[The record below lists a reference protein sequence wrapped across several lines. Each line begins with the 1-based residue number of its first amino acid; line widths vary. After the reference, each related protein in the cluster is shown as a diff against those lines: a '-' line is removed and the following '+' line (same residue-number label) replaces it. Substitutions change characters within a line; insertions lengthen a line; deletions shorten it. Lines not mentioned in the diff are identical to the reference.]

1 MMKVMFSEAFPGG
14 GPENSET
21 LLQAVREASRA
32 VSEKEE
38 VTIMKMCPN
47 CGNHVED
54 SARFCNVC
62 GTTVPV
68 TGAEPASVTVTA
80 PGQQVTCGIC
90 GAVNPS
96 TASACS
102 VCGAFLGTEAA
113 PEAVPQAPQ
122 KDAAQTAKELGG
134 KVAESAREIGGKVA
148 VAAKVV
154 GGKVAVAAKAA
165 GGKLKEARLDEKLK
179 KVDRKVWM
187 IAGGAL
193 AVVVLLIIL
202 VNVIGGSGGMDYNFA
217 MYVNEDN
224 NLSYTKLTGKGD
236 PMEITEEGYA
246 GFRMADDSKTVF
258 YLDYNEDG
266 ELCLYYRNATKAR
279 KEPVLLDSKVDGNF
293 AINADG
299 SRVYYMKKGNLYMS
313 NLKKSVKVESDVD
326 GFLLSEDGKK
336 VLYQNDD
343 GELYVW
349 NGKKSTEIDSDV
361 EDLYYW
367 SEDLKE
373 FYYLKGSDLYLKKG
387 SKDGVEVLSDC
398 SSCYIGE
405 DGTGY
410 ALNDDG
416 ELYYINGKKAT
427 EVASDVTSRTFASE
441 RAVAVYEVED
451 EAWFVAVKGKSYE
464 LDVEDVSRIRL
475 SGDGKT
481 LYLLLDVD
489 GEHGDLVKI
498 SIGGKPG
505 KVKDVDEDVYCYDL
519 DFTEEGKFYY
529 FKNVEDGHGTLIF
542 NGKEVDTEVYYS
554 GYGFMDSKPYYLK
567 DVEDGEGTLVVKGK
581 EVTDGV
587 AVSSVYYNEDKSA
600 LLFIT
605 EWEQSDSVGTLNY
618 YKSKT
623 KVVAEEVYYSGSD
636 YGTRDF
642 FIMPEGQVLYF
653 TEYDTSDGE
662 GVLNCFNGSKSVELA
677 DDAKYY
683 VAIYSYED

>member
-1 MMKVMFSEAFPGG
+1 MKV
-14 GPENSET
+14 
-21 LLQAVREASRA
+21 
-32 VSEKEE
+32 
-38 VTIMKMCPN
+38 CPN
-47 CGNHVED
+47 CGNQVED

-68 TGAEPASVTVTA
+68 AAAEPAPVAVPASE
-80 PGQQVTCGIC
+80 QVTCGIC
-90 GAVNPS
+90 GTVNPAN
-96 TASACS
+96 ASACS
-102 VCGAFLGTEAA
+102 VCGAFLGAEAA
-113 PEAVPQAPQ
+113 PEAASQAPR
-122 KDAAQTAKELGG
+122 KDAMEGAKEIGG
-134 KVAESAREIGGKVA
+134 KVAESAKEIGGKVA
-148 VAAKVV
+148 ASAKVV

-165 GGKLKEARLDEKLK
+165 GGKLKEAKLDEKLK
-179 KVDRKVWM
+179 KVDKKVWT
-187 IAGGAL
+187 IAGGVL
-193 AVVVLLIIL
+193 AVLVLLIIL

-246 GFRMADDSKTVF
+246 GFQMADDSKTLF

-266 ELCLYYRNATKAR
+266 ELCLYYRNVTKAK
-279 KEPVLLDSKVDGNF
+279 KEPVLVDSKVDGNF
-293 AINADG
+293 AINPDG
-299 SRVYYMKKGNLYMS
+299 SRVYYMKKGNLYVS
-313 NLKKSVKVESDVD
+313 NGKKSEKIESDVD

-336 VLYQNDD
+336 ALYQNDD

-349 NGKKSTEIDSDV
+349 NGKKSVEVDSDV
-361 EDLYYW
+361 EDIYYW

-373 FYYLKGSDLYLKKG
+373 FYYLKDNDLYLKKG
-387 SKDGVEVLSDC
+387 SKDGVKVLSDC
-398 SSCYIGE
+398 SSCSIGE

-427 EVASDVTSRTFASE
+427 EIASDVTSRTMATQ
-441 RAVAVYEVED
+441 RAVMVYEVED
-451 EAWFVAVKGKSYE
+451 EEWFVAVKGKSYE
-464 LDVEDVSRIRL
+464 LDVEDVSRLRL
-475 SGDGKT
+475 SDDGKT
-481 LYLLLDVD
+481 LYMLLDVD
-489 GEHGDLVKI
+489 DEHGDLVKI

-505 KVKDVDEDVYCYDL
+505 KVKEVDEDVYYYDL
-519 DFTEEGKFYY
+519 GFTQEGKFYY
-529 FKNVEDGHGTLIF
+529 FKDVEDGHGTLIF

-554 GYGFMDSKPYYLK
+554 GYGFMGSKPYYLK

-587 AVSSVYYNEDKSA
+587 AVSSVYYNEDKNC

-605 EWEQSDSVGTLNY
+605 EWEQSEYVGTLNF
-618 YKSKT
+618 YKSKV
-623 KVVAEEVYYSGSD
+623 KVVAEDVYYTGDD
-636 YGTRDF
+636 YGSRDF

-653 TEYDTSDGE
+653 TDYDVRDGE

-683 VAIYSYED
+683 ISIYSYED